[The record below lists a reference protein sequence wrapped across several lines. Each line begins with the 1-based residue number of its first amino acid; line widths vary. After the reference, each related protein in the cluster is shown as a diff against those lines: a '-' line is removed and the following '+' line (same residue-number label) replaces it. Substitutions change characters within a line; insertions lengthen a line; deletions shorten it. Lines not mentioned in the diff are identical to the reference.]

1 MKEILRKIFTDNH
14 FISVKLSNPVQKR
27 DLDFWAC
34 YKENAINFYLVLLM
48 EEEELAINS
57 VINDVSTYFDAIKS
71 LETGY
76 DERMDKNLSMLV
88 CLKVKDSAVSK
99 IYEDVFEIEEDP
111 YFFKKYVLVYNDQN
125 VSELTKLFN
134 DPSKDSNQVI
144 NEVVNNS
151 ELFLNYKEDIG
162 STSLYEMCSKL
173 MIKIPIIKLEN
184 KVQDVT
190 DLNLEIDEELSKQEL
205 LTLKNFILN
214 SDIVNEELAEALGYF
229 VGDDFAHG

>member
-99 IYEDVFEIEEDP
+99 IYEDLFEI
-111 YFFKKYVLVYNDQN
+111 
-125 VSELTKLFN
+125 
-134 DPSKDSNQVI
+134 
-144 NEVVNNS
+144 
-151 ELFLNYKEDIG
+151 
-162 STSLYEMCSKL
+162 
-173 MIKIPIIKLEN
+173 
-184 KVQDVT
+184 
-190 DLNLEIDEELSKQEL
+190 
-205 LTLKNFILN
+205 
-214 SDIVNEELAEALGYF
+214 
-229 VGDDFAHG
+229 

>member
-111 YFFKKYVLVYNDQN
+111 YFFNKYVLLYNVQN
-125 VSELTKLFN
+125 VS
-134 DPSKDSNQVI
+134 
-144 NEVVNNS
+144 
-151 ELFLNYKEDIG
+151 
-162 STSLYEMCSKL
+162 
-173 MIKIPIIKLEN
+173 
-184 KVQDVT
+184 
-190 DLNLEIDEELSKQEL
+190 
-205 LTLKNFILN
+205 
-214 SDIVNEELAEALGYF
+214 
-229 VGDDFAHG
+229 